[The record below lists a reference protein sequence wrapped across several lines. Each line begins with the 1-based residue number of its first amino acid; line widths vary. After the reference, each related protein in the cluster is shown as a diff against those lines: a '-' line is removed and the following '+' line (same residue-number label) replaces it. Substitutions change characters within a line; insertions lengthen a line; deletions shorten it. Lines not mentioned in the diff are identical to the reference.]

1 MCDIMKVSL
10 LLIFLC
16 AVSNNVTVADDIG
29 DIVDE
34 LFEGYPEYRGLRD
47 ILLGGSI
54 DDDSL
59 KKAYFVE
66 NWISLGVAIC
76 NRRWV

>member
-1 MCDIMKVSL
+1 MKVSL

-47 ILLGGSI
+47 ILLDGLI